1 MKWPSKVERER
12 WEIGEFLDVYR
23 RLPHGLDL
31 EVVEERDKPDFFV
44 QEVGG
49 VRRFGVELTS
59 VYQDD
64 RSVPDAHMN
73 EAFDWLNL
81 QCDLEQLAL
90 YEARLAQAVGEKVT
104 IAKREYDTRYPLLL
118 SVYVNEYIS
127 KFITKERW
135 YKLRQDHDTVFGDT
149 APFIEVLFWNLP
161 NNGAFSIRSS

>member
-44 QEVGG
+44 QQIGG
-49 VRRFGVELTS
+49 GRSFGVELTS
-59 VYQDD
+59 VYLDD
-64 RSVPDAHMN
+64 RSVPDTHMN
-73 EAFDWLNL
+73 ESFDWLNL
-81 QCDLEQLAL
+81 QCDPERLAL
-90 YEARLAQAVGEKVT
+90 YETRLAQAVGEKAT
-104 IAKREYDTRYPLLL
+104 IAKRGYDTRYPLLL

-135 YKLRQDHDTVFGDT
+135 CKLRQDHDALLGDI
-149 APFIEVLFWNLP
+149 APFMEVLFWNLP
-161 NNGAFSIRSS
+161 NSGAFSMRSA

>member
-12 WEIGEFLDVYR
+12 WEVGEFLDVYR
-23 RLPHGLDL
+23 RLPHGLNL

-44 QEVGG
+44 EEVGG
-49 VRRFGVELTS
+49 GRRFGVELTS
-59 VYQDD
+59 VYLDD

-73 EAFDWLNL
+73 ESFNWLGL
-81 QCDLEQLAL
+81 QYNLEQLAL
-90 YEARLAQAVGEKVT
+90 YEKRLAQAVGEKVA
-104 IAKREYDTRYPLLL
+104 IARREYDTRYPLLL

-135 YKLRQDHDTVFGDT
+135 YKLRQDYDEVFGNT